1 MRLAILFACAG
12 EKRGQGGQEP
22 FILERG
28 KVGKSGQARYFLF
41 VLGRIDRPAVISL
54 DLPGFQA

>member
-1 MRLAILFACAG
+1 MPSDLRAKKPPSRAI
-12 EKRGQGGQEP
+12 QIMTSP
-22 FILERG
+22 M
-28 KVGKSGQARYFLF
+28 GKSGQARYFLF